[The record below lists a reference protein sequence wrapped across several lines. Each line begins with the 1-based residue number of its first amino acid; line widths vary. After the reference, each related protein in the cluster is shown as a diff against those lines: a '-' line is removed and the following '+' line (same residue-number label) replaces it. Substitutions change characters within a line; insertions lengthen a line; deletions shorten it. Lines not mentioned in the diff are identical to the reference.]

1 MAVGWRLGGKLM
13 SGIPL
18 GIMASS
24 ISIVTGVS
32 GATTFTVDTPDE
44 GFAQQLG
51 SFFMKFANAGSI
63 SVFSETRIAGTTIDY
78 PASMADNDVAVL
90 FQCSFNNTSTSLPNK
105 VVPTGFTEI
114 DDITFDT
121 GNEFRIVSA
130 YRKAE
135 STDSGTTITG
145 MESESDV
152 KFLYI
157 IRPTSNPTIS
167 VGSTNKESG
176 NGDLSAQT
184 VTLPSN
190 SDSSDT
196 EPIMVFAVKQSRN
209 DDPLNDFAG
218 LTGSD
223 GFTQEMYRQ
232 SEGSRDANRVAY
244 YLNNDGRYQSD
255 TNIPVEE
262 IILYCPFNDSTGVA
276 SNATVYL
283 SDAGSRTFTSTTSF
297 WSAQASSNGISG
309 TSSTTPQIINATSLP
324 DVGANP
330 PLPMG
335 YTTCYN
341 GGGTDACIVDTSSG
355 SPSGT
360 WLDNIAQGSF
370 NTLSI
375 EFYFYIS
382 GTSQTTG
389 SYSRIFTW
397 GDYYANGS
405 TSGSGFA
412 LEFNGTS
419 SNNFQIHVYDTGSA
433 ESRRTLAVSG
443 SSQKDWHYFYSSVDV
458 VNQECNMR
466 IDTSSTTISTSLLG
480 STWTPYSSPLKF
492 GQHNPSDS
500 RAFNGGISELVIRV
514 DESVYGSEGRHRG
527 KTFLNGFIT

>member
-1 MAVGWRLGGKLM
+1 M

-24 ISIVTGVS
+24 ISVVAGVS

-63 SVFSETRIAGTTIDY
+63 SVFSEEREIGTTINY
-78 PASMADNDVAVL
+78 PANMADDDVAVL
-90 FQCSFNNTSTSLPNK
+90 FQCSFNNTSNSLPTK
-105 VVPTGFTEI
+105 VIPTGFTEI
-114 DDITFDT
+114 DDITLDT
-121 GNEFRIVSA
+121 GNEFRVVSA
-130 YRKAE
+130 YKKAL
-135 STDSGTTITG
+135 STDSSTTITG
-145 MESESDV
+145 MNAESDV
-152 KFLYI
+152 KFLFI
-157 IRPTSNPTIS
+157 IRGTSNPTVS
-167 VGSTNKESG
+167 VGSTNKESSTG
-176 NGDLSAQT
+176 SDISSQT

-223 GFTQEMYRQ
+223 GFTNELYRQ
-232 SEGSRDANRVAY
+232 SQSSRDANRVGY
-244 YLNNDGRYQSD
+244 YLNNNGRYQSD
-255 TNIPVEE
+255 TNVPVEE

-297 WSAQASSNGISG
+297 WSAQAASTGITAS
-309 TSSTTPQIINATSLP
+309 SSTTPQIIAATSLLN
-324 DVGANP
+324 VGASP

-341 GGGTDACIVDTSSG
+341 GGGTGACIVDTSSG

-375 EFYFYIS
+375 EFYFYIATNTQ
-382 GTSQTTG
+382 TSNF
-389 SYSRIFTW
+389 SRIMSW

-405 TSGSGFA
+405 TSGQGFA

-419 SNNFQIHVYDTGSA
+419 DDDFQAHVYDTGSSA
-433 ESRRTLAVSG
+433 SRQTLVASNL
-443 SSQKDWHYFYSSVDV
+443 SLSDWHYFYSSVDV
-458 VNQECNMR
+458 VNEECHIR
-466 IDTSSTTISTSLLG
+466 IDNTSTTISTSLLG
-480 STWTPYSSPLKF
+480 STWTPYSSPLRF
-492 GQHNPSDS
+492 GQHSAS
-500 RAFNGGISELVIRV
+500 RGFNGGIAELVIRV
-514 DESVYGSEGRHRG
+514 NEGVYGGPYRG
-527 KTFLNGFIT
+527 KTFLNGFITS

>member
-1 MAVGWRLGGKLM
+1 M

-24 ISIVTGVS
+24 VSVVAGVS

-63 SVFSETRIAGTTIDY
+63 SVFSENREAGTTIDY

-90 FQCSFNNTSTSLPNK
+90 FQCSFNNASTSFPTK
-105 VVPTGFTEI
+105 VIPTGFTEI
-114 DDITFDT
+114 DDLTFNAS
-121 GNEFRIVSA
+121 NEFRVVSA
-130 YRKAE
+130 YKKAL
-135 STDSGTTITG
+135 STDSSTTITG
-145 MESESDV
+145 MNSESDV
-152 KFLYI
+152 KFLFI
-157 IRPTSNPTIS
+157 IRGTSNPTVS
-167 VGSTNKESG
+167 VGSINSESG
-176 NGDLSAQT
+176 NGNLSAQT

-190 SDSSDT
+190 SNSSDT
-196 EPIMVFAVKQSRN
+196 DPIMVFAVKQSRN

-223 GFTQEMYRQ
+223 GFTQELYRQ
-232 SEGSRDANRVAY
+232 SEGSDDANRVGY
-244 YLNNDGRYQSD
+244 YLNNNGRYQSD
-255 TNIPVEE
+255 TNVPVEE

-297 WSAQASSNGISG
+297 WSAQASSYGISG
-309 TSSTTPQIINATSLP
+309 ASSTTPQIIAATSLLN
-324 DVGANP
+324 VGSNP

-360 WLDNIAQGSF
+360 WLDNVAQGSF

-375 EFYFYIS
+375 EFYFYIAN
-382 GTSQTTG
+382 TTQTG
-389 SYSRIFTW
+389 SYSRIMTW
-397 GDYYANGS
+397 GDYYANNE

-412 LEFNGTS
+412 LEFNGS
-419 SNNFQIHVYDTGSA
+419 GDDDFQAHVYDTGSGA
-433 ESRRTLAVSG
+433 SRRTIQASNISLS
-443 SSQKDWHYFYSSVDV
+443 DWHYFYSSVDV
-458 VNQECNMR
+458 VNEECHIR
-466 IDTSSTTISTSLLG
+466 IDNTSTTISTSLLG

-492 GQHNPSDS
+492 GQINPDAS
-500 RAFNGGISELVIRV
+500 RGFNGGIAELVIRV
-514 DESVYGSEGRHRG
+514 NEGVYGGQYRG
-527 KTFLNGFIT
+527 KTFLNNFITS